1 MWKLSTIN
9 TPTGGVDLGKMQYK
23 FPSGVSASSKTL
35 LHKQCWN
42 YCPNPKPKGQ
52 LYFEANGVAVPIN
65 NDYFRWTYTVG
76 FIVVAIIFLI
86 QLYSVLFKQNK
97 NRGNDQ
103 KPATE
108 MKMHRSSL

>member
-1 MWKLSTIN
+1 MWTIST
-9 TPTGGVDLGKMQYK
+9 PHSGVDIDKMEYK
-23 FPSGVSASSKTL
+23 FKNGETATSKSL
-35 LHKQCWN
+35 DSICWK

-52 LYFEANGVAVPIN
+52 LQFEANGVALPIN

-76 FIVVAIIFLI
+76 FIVVFIVFLI
-86 QLYSVLFKQNK
+86 HLYSVLFKQNK
-97 NRGNDQ
+97 NRGKDQ

>member
-1 MWKLSTIN
+1 MWKVSTIN
-9 TPTGGVDLGKMQYK
+9 DHSGGVDLDKMQYT
-23 FPSGVSASSKTL
+23 FPPGVSASSSTL
-35 LHKQCWN
+35 KAHCWN
-42 YCPNPKPKGQ
+42 YCPNPLPKGQ
-52 LYFEANGVAVPIN
+52 LQFEANGVAVPIN

-76 FIVVAIIFLI
+76 FIVVCIVFLI
-86 QLYSVLFKQNK
+86 HLYSVLFKQNK